1 MERRIKMARTKKN
14 KSQEIK
20 SDKLVALH
28 HKKSPAT
35 EAFRTIRTNLQFMS
49 PDKELKVIM
58 VTGAEAGI
66 GKSTVASNLALTFS
80 MTGKK
85 AFLIDTDMR
94 KPVLHKL
101 FDLPNFQG
109 LSSYLSGE
117 HDDLEDL
124 ITECEH
130 SGTFLLPAG
139 PIPPN
144 PSEMLNSNKMEG
156 LIDECR
162 QRAGITIIDS
172 PPLLPVT
179 DAVLL
184 ANKVDGVI
192 LVAETDNTKKEVF
205 IKGQER
211 LERVN
216 ANILGTILNKYPV
229 NKSSY
234 YTYENYYYYGEE

>member
-1 MERRIKMARTKKN
+1 MAKKKN

-58 VTGAEAGI
+58 VTGSEAGI

-80 MTGKK
+80 MTGQKTL
-85 AFLIDTDMR
+85 LIDTDMR
-94 KPVLHKL
+94 KPMLHKL

-109 LSSYLSGE
+109 LSSYLAGDQDE
-117 HDDLEDL
+117 IEDL
-124 ITECEH
+124 IQECKH

-144 PSEMLNSNKMEG
+144 PSEMLNSKKMED
-156 LIDECR
+156 LIKKCKKEN
-162 QRAGITIIDS
+162 AITIIDA

-179 DAVLL
+179 DALL
-184 ANKVDGVI
+184 LSQKVDGVI
-192 LVAETDNTKKEVF
+192 MVAETNQTKKEVF
-205 IKGQER
+205 TKGIER
-211 LERVN
+211 LQQVN

>member
-1 MERRIKMARTKKN
+1 MTKKKN
-14 KSQEIK
+14 KSQELS

-58 VTGAEAGI
+58 VTGSEAGI

-80 MTGKK
+80 MTGEKTL
-85 AFLIDTDMR
+85 LIDTDMR
-94 KPVLHKL
+94 KPILHKL

-109 LSSYLSGE
+109 LSSYLAG
-117 HDDLEDL
+117 DQDQIEDL
-124 ITECEH
+124 IQECNH
-130 SGTFLLPAG
+130 SDTFLLPAG

-144 PSEMLNSNKMEG
+144 PSEMLNSKKMED
-156 LIDECR
+156 LIKKCKKES
-162 QRAGITIIDS
+162 AITIIDA

-179 DAVLL
+179 DALL
-184 ANKVDGVI
+184 LSQKVDGVI
-192 LVAETDNTKKEVF
+192 MVAETNQTKKEVF
-205 IKGQER
+205 TKGIER
-211 LERVN
+211 LQQVN

-234 YTYENYYYYGEE
+234 YAYENYYYYGEE

>member
-1 MERRIKMARTKKN
+1 MTKKKN
-14 KSQEIK
+14 KNQEIK

-58 VTGAEAGI
+58 VTGSEAGI

-80 MTGKK
+80 MTGQKTL
-85 AFLIDTDMR
+85 LIDTDMR
-94 KPVLHKL
+94 KPMLHKL

-109 LSSYLSGE
+109 LSSYLAGDQDE
-117 HDDLEDL
+117 IEDL
-124 ITECEH
+124 IQECKH

-144 PSEMLNSNKMEG
+144 PSEMLNSKKMED
-156 LIDECR
+156 LIKKCKKEN
-162 QRAGITIIDS
+162 AITIIDA

-179 DAVLL
+179 DALL
-184 ANKVDGVI
+184 LSQKVDGVI
-192 LVAETDNTKKEVF
+192 MVAETNQTKKEVF
-205 IKGQER
+205 TKGIER
-211 LERVN
+211 LQQVN

>member
-1 MERRIKMARTKKN
+1 MANKNSGQLN
-14 KSQEIK
+14 KS
-20 SDKLVALH
+20 DMLVSMH

-49 PDKELKVIM
+49 PDKDLKVIM

-85 AFLIDTDMR
+85 TFLIDTDMR
-94 KPVLHKL
+94 KPMLHKL

-109 LSSYLSGE
+109 LSSYLAGDE
-117 HDDLEDL
+117 NDIEELT
-124 ITECEH
+124 IECAH
-130 SGTFLLPAG
+130 SGTFLLPSG

-144 PSEMLNSNKMEG
+144 PSEMLNSQRMED
-156 LIDECR
+156 LLLESRKKTDVI
-162 QRAGITIIDS
+162 IIDA

-179 DAVLL
+179 DATLL
-184 ANKVDGVI
+184 SQKVDGVI
-192 LVAETDNTKKEVF
+192 MVAATNETKKEVF
-205 IKGQER
+205 KKG
-211 LERVN
+211 LEKLRQVN
-216 ANILGTILNKYPV
+216 ANVLGTVLNKYPV

-234 YTYENYYYYGEE
+234 YTYENYYYYGSE

>member
-1 MERRIKMARTKKN
+1 MTKKKN
-14 KSQEIK
+14 KNQEIK

-58 VTGAEAGI
+58 VTGSEAGI

-80 MTGKK
+80 MTGQKTL
-85 AFLIDTDMR
+85 LIDTDMR
-94 KPVLHKL
+94 KPMLHKL

-109 LSSYLSGE
+109 LSSYLAGDQDE
-117 HDDLEDL
+117 IEDL
-124 ITECEH
+124 IQECKH

-144 PSEMLNSNKMEG
+144 PSEMLNSKKMED
-156 LIDECR
+156 LIKKCKKES
-162 QRAGITIIDS
+162 AITIIDA

-179 DAVLL
+179 DALL
-184 ANKVDGVI
+184 LSQKVDGVI
-192 LVAETDNTKKEVF
+192 MVAETNQTKKEVF
-205 IKGQER
+205 SKGIER
-211 LERVN
+211 LQQVN

>member
-1 MERRIKMARTKKN
+1 MAKKKN
-14 KSQEIK
+14 KKQEIS

-58 VTGAEAGI
+58 VTGSEAGI

-80 MTGKK
+80 MTGQKTL
-85 AFLIDTDMR
+85 LIDTDMR
-94 KPVLHKL
+94 KPMLHKL

-109 LSSYLSGE
+109 LSSYLAGDQDE
-117 HDDLEDL
+117 IEDL
-124 ITECEH
+124 IQECKH

-144 PSEMLNSNKMEG
+144 PSEMLNSKKMED
-156 LIDECR
+156 LIKKCKKEN
-162 QRAGITIIDS
+162 AITIIDA

-179 DAVLL
+179 DALL
-184 ANKVDGVI
+184 LSQKVDGVI
-192 LVAETDNTKKEVF
+192 MVAETNQTKKEVF
-205 IKGQER
+205 TKGIER
-211 LERVN
+211 LQQVN

>member
-1 MERRIKMARTKKN
+1 MTKKKN
-14 KSQEIK
+14 KKQEIS

-58 VTGAEAGI
+58 VTGSEAGI

-80 MTGKK
+80 MTGQKTL
-85 AFLIDTDMR
+85 LIDTDMR
-94 KPVLHKL
+94 KPMLHKL

-109 LSSYLSGE
+109 LSSYLAGDQDE
-117 HDDLEDL
+117 IEDL
-124 ITECEH
+124 IQECKH

-144 PSEMLNSNKMEG
+144 PSEMLNSKKMED
-156 LIDECR
+156 LIKKCKKES
-162 QRAGITIIDS
+162 AITIIDA

-179 DAVLL
+179 DALL
-184 ANKVDGVI
+184 LSQKVDGVI
-192 LVAETDNTKKEVF
+192 MVAETNQTKKEVF
-205 IKGQER
+205 TKGIER
-211 LERVN
+211 LQQVN

>member
-1 MERRIKMARTKKN
+1 MAKKKN
-14 KSQEIK
+14 KKQEIS

-58 VTGAEAGI
+58 VTGSEAGI

-80 MTGKK
+80 MTGQKTL
-85 AFLIDTDMR
+85 LIDTDMR
-94 KPVLHKL
+94 KPMLHKL

-109 LSSYLSGE
+109 LSSYLAGDQDE
-117 HDDLEDL
+117 IEDL
-124 ITECEH
+124 IQECKH

-144 PSEMLNSNKMEG
+144 PSEMLNSKKMED
-156 LIDECR
+156 LIKKCKKES
-162 QRAGITIIDS
+162 AITIIDA

-179 DAVLL
+179 DALL
-184 ANKVDGVI
+184 LSQKVDGVI
-192 LVAETDNTKKEVF
+192 MVAETNQTKKEVF
-205 IKGQER
+205 TKGIER
-211 LERVN
+211 LQQVN

>member
-1 MERRIKMARTKKN
+1 MAKKKN
-14 KSQEIK
+14 KKQEIS

-58 VTGAEAGI
+58 VTGSEAGF

-80 MTGKK
+80 MTGQKTL
-85 AFLIDTDMR
+85 LIDTDMR
-94 KPVLHKL
+94 KPMLHKL

-109 LSSYLSGE
+109 LSSYLAGDQDE
-117 HDDLEDL
+117 IEDL
-124 ITECEH
+124 IQECKH

-144 PSEMLNSNKMEG
+144 PSEMLNSKKMED
-156 LIDECR
+156 LIKKCKKES
-162 QRAGITIIDS
+162 AITIIDA

-179 DAVLL
+179 DALL
-184 ANKVDGVI
+184 LSQKVDGVI
-192 LVAETDNTKKEVF
+192 MVAETNQTKKEVF
-205 IKGQER
+205 TKGIER
-211 LERVN
+211 LQQVN

>member
-1 MERRIKMARTKKN
+1 MTKKKN

-58 VTGAEAGI
+58 VTGSEAGI

-80 MTGKK
+80 MTGQKTL
-85 AFLIDTDMR
+85 LIDTDMR
-94 KPVLHKL
+94 KPMLHKL

-109 LSSYLSGE
+109 LSSYLAGDQDE
-117 HDDLEDL
+117 IEDL
-124 ITECEH
+124 IQECKH

-144 PSEMLNSNKMEG
+144 PSEMLNSKKMED
-156 LIDECR
+156 LIKKCKKES
-162 QRAGITIIDS
+162 AITIIDA

-179 DAVLL
+179 DALL
-184 ANKVDGVI
+184 LSQKVDGVI
-192 LVAETDNTKKEVF
+192 MVAETNQTKKEVF
-205 IKGQER
+205 TKGIER
-211 LERVN
+211 LQQVN

-234 YTYENYYYYGEE
+234 YTY

>member
-1 MERRIKMARTKKN
+1 MTKKKN

-58 VTGAEAGI
+58 VTGSEAGI

-80 MTGKK
+80 MTGQKTL
-85 AFLIDTDMR
+85 LIDTDMR
-94 KPVLHKL
+94 KPMLHKL

-109 LSSYLSGE
+109 LSSYLAGDQDE
-117 HDDLEDL
+117 IEDL
-124 ITECEH
+124 IQECKH

-144 PSEMLNSNKMEG
+144 PSEMLNSKKMED
-156 LIDECR
+156 LIKKCKKEN
-162 QRAGITIIDS
+162 AITIIDA
-172 PPLLPVT
+172 PLLLPVT
-179 DAVLL
+179 DALL
-184 ANKVDGVI
+184 LSQKVDGVI
-192 LVAETDNTKKEVF
+192 MVAETNQTKKEVF
-205 IKGQER
+205 TKGIER
-211 LERVN
+211 LQQVS

>member
-1 MERRIKMARTKKN
+1 MAKKKN
-14 KSQEIK
+14 KKQEIS

-58 VTGAEAGI
+58 VTSSEAGI

-80 MTGKK
+80 MTGQKTL
-85 AFLIDTDMR
+85 LIDTDMR
-94 KPVLHKL
+94 KPMLHKL

-109 LSSYLSGE
+109 LSSYLAGDQDE
-117 HDDLEDL
+117 IEDL
-124 ITECEH
+124 IQECKH

-144 PSEMLNSNKMEG
+144 PSEMLNSKKMED
-156 LIDECR
+156 LIKKCKKEN
-162 QRAGITIIDS
+162 AITIIDA

-179 DAVLL
+179 DALL
-184 ANKVDGVI
+184 LSQKVDGVI
-192 LVAETDNTKKEVF
+192 MVAETNQTKKEVF
-205 IKGQER
+205 TKGIER
-211 LERVN
+211 LQQVN

>member
-1 MERRIKMARTKKN
+1 MAKKKN
-14 KSQEIK
+14 KSQEIS

-58 VTGAEAGI
+58 VTDSEAGI

-80 MTGKK
+80 MTGQKTL
-85 AFLIDTDMR
+85 LIDTDMR
-94 KPVLHKL
+94 KPMLHKL

-109 LSSYLSGE
+109 LSSYLAGDQDE
-117 HDDLEDL
+117 IEDL
-124 ITECEH
+124 IQECKH

-144 PSEMLNSNKMEG
+144 PSEMLNSKKMED
-156 LIDECR
+156 LIKKCKKES
-162 QRAGITIIDS
+162 AITIIDA

-179 DAVLL
+179 DALL
-184 ANKVDGVI
+184 LSQKVDGVI
-192 LVAETDNTKKEVF
+192 MVAETNQTKKEVF
-205 IKGQER
+205 TKGIER
-211 LERVN
+211 LQQVN